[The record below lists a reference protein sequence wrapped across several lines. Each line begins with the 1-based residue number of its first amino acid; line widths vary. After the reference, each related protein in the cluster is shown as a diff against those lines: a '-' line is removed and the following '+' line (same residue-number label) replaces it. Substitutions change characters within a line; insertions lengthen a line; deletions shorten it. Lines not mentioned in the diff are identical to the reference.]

1 VTLGAL
7 LGMFGGVVTASSALA
22 GGRGPKWEFPASGP
36 FTLPAAF
43 CGFKVRV
50 VPQADKRFSKLLKAS
65 DGSMIFL
72 HTGFFKV
79 SYTNLQNGKSI
90 TEIEPGPAKGYRIS

>member
-1 VTLGAL
+1 
-7 LGMFGGVVTASSALA
+7 M
-22 GGRGPKWEFPASGP
+22 
-36 FTLPAAF
+36 
-43 CGFKVRV
+43 

-79 SYTNLQNGKSI
+79 SDTNLQNGKSI
-90 TEIEPGPAKGYRIS
+90 TEIESGPAKGTEFPDGSLTVASKGHGGVSLRQPTPSGSGCRPWA